1 MWVEYKEQAAGMGC
15 SRLEWCKGLPGTA
28 WITGTASIRAASAGG
43 GCKLLLRA
51 LWASPEP
58 AQLVLPWGMKPK
70 DRQIYGHCASLTE
83 QQWFYIMLP
92 SYQRRR
98 ESSPGSEWLQHH
110 SSVNTRWQKP
120 TSLQWFLAR
129 EKLQM
134 QVNYWFFIQVH
145 LSSNENCKCQWV
157 AEIEC
162 SISTWGFSAFF
173 DIYSKKAHELT
184 AAFYIITLDWLEN
197 ICYAENNKKNNQT
210 EQQQQ
215 QCCRN
220 L

>member
-15 SRLEWCKGLPGTA
+15 SRLEWCKGLIGTA
-28 WITGTASIRAASAGG
+28 WITGLQEQHQSGLQVQGEAANSCSEHSGF
-43 GCKLLLRA
+43 LQ
-51 LWASPEP
+51 SHQ
-58 AQLVLPWGMKPK
+58 QLVLPWGMKPK
-70 DRQIYGHCASLTE
+70 DRQIYGHCASLTD
-83 QQWFYIMLP
+83 QQWFYIMFP

-98 ESSPGSEWLQHH
+98 ELSPASEWLQQH

-134 QVNYWFFIQVH
+134 QVNYCFFIQAH

-162 SISTWGFSAFF
+162 SISTWGFSAFL
-173 DIYSKKAHELT
+173 DIYSKKLM
-184 AAFYIITLDWLEN
+184 N
-197 ICYAENNKKNNQT
+197 
-210 EQQQQ
+210 
-215 QCCRN
+215 
-220 L
+220 